1 VHSLG
6 ADQRGLADPWYG
18 FRGAQSGSSDLAAAH
33 TGRAQRRGTGA
44 AGQTALRSPAD
55 GDFRMLVYVIPLCIA
70 LLGLALLLNLL
81 RLVKGPEMPDRVLAL
96 DTLYINRMAL
106 LMLLGIWLASDVFF
120 EAALLIAVM
129 GFISTVALG
138 KYLLHGDIID

>member
-1 VHSLG
+1 
-6 ADQRGLADPWYG
+6 
-18 FRGAQSGSSDLAAAH
+18 
-33 TGRAQRRGTGA
+33 
-44 AGQTALRSPAD
+44 
-55 GDFRMLVYVIPLCIA
+55 MLTYVIPLCMA
-70 LLGLALLLNLL
+70 LLGLAVLLNLL

-96 DTLYINRMAL
+96 DTLYINGLAL
-106 LMLLGIWLASDVFF
+106 IMLLGVWLASDVFF